1 MLFIF
6 EVFLCSFILK
16 CTWNVIQ
23 KRKAEKTTAKSCNH
37 FSNLLVFL
45 CHPPP
50 GPGRRRVRNG
60 MSGYSQ
66 QSSRWQS
73 LFFLADRFLHSKR
86 QRQNIFGKYA
96 LAHQTFRCGVFRRRC
111 ILFNSIRQSPVWLTS
126 PAVCARPKILLP
138 WPFDI
143 PVWLFCFLVLF
154 SFFHL
159 FENNFCQICFSLK
172 RHLKCL
178 NTNRRLF
185 VLFFWFFQEMG
196 R

>member
-1 MLFIF
+1 
-6 EVFLCSFILK
+6 
-16 CTWNVIQ
+16 VIQ

-96 LAHQTFRCGVFRRRC
+96 LAHQTFRCGVFRRC

-126 PAVCARPKILLP
+126 PAVCAGQESCYHGRLIFL
-138 WPFDI
+138 FDFFAF
-143 PVWLFCFLVLF
+143 LFCLVFSTFLKTTF
-154 SFFHL
+154 A
-159 FENNFCQICFSLK
+159 K
-172 RHLKCL
+172 
-178 NTNRRLF
+178 F
-185 VLFFWFFQEMG
+185 VF